1 MLPTPD
7 AMPRPGLTSSP
18 PLAQSSAVAPVRGAG
33 RGGTSLVVPVY
44 RSQEMLEELHR
55 RIVRAVEPLDPTFEL
70 ILVEDCGGDRSW
82 DVIEALSRRD
92 ARVKGIRLSRNYG
105 QHNALLCGIRAATG
119 DVVVTLD
126 DDLQNPPEEIPRL
139 LQKLDEGFDV
149 VYGPPAAETH
159 GFLRDQA
166 SRMTKLALQSA
177 MGAEAASKVSA
188 FRAFR
193 TRLRDAFAGYRSPTV
208 NIDVLLTW
216 GSTRFAAVVV
226 RQDRRAAGVSGYT
239 LRKLVVHALNMM
251 TGFSTLPLQMAS
263 VVGFAFGA
271 LGLLLLCYLV
281 IRYLV
286 HGTSVP
292 GFTFLASIIAIFSG
306 VQLFALGVFGEYLS
320 RMHFRAMGRPP
331 YSVQQTTAPERD
343 EGE

>member
-1 MLPTPD
+1 
-7 AMPRPGLTSSP
+7 
-18 PLAQSSAVAPVRGAG
+18 
-33 RGGTSLVVPVY
+33 
-44 RSQEMLEELHR
+44 
-55 RIVRAVEPLDPTFEL
+55 
-70 ILVEDCGGDRSW
+70 
-82 DVIEALSRRD
+82 
-92 ARVKGIRLSRNYG
+92 
-105 QHNALLCGIRAATG
+105 
-119 DVVVTLD
+119 
-126 DDLQNPPEEIPRL
+126 
-139 LQKLDEGFDV
+139 DEGFDV
-149 VYGPPAAETH
+149 VYGTPAAETH

-271 LGLLLLCYLV
+271 LGLLLL
-281 IRYLV
+281 
-286 HGTSVP
+286 
-292 GFTFLASIIAIFSG
+292 
-306 VQLFALGVFGEYLS
+306 
-320 RMHFRAMGRPP
+320 
-331 YSVQQTTAPERD
+331 
-343 EGE
+343 